1 MGTTNT
7 MGIPYPESTDAVA
20 NGATAMEN
28 LATTVDNKT
37 GLVLVKTQVIGNGV
51 SSIPVTDAFSALFD
65 NYKIIVSGGVG
76 NTVQLVGLHMG
87 GTTPASGYFSSRNI
101 NTASNGTP
109 SGNGI
114 NNSGSWSYA
123 GQAST
128 NCINL
133 NLDLINPFANK
144 FTLYNGS
151 FILDSG
157 AASEFGVTT
166 GLLNNTT
173 SFSGFTLTASNLT
186 GGTIRVYG
194 YRK

>member
-1 MGTTNT
+1 MPVPDFSPG
-7 MGIPYPESTDAVA
+7 EVL
-20 NGATAMEN
+20 TAAAM
-28 LATTVDNKT
+28 DSI
-37 GLVLVKTQVIGNGV
+37 GLWLVKSQTIGAGV
-51 SSIPVTDAFSALFD
+51 SSIPVTDCFSASYD

-76 NTVQLVGLHMG
+76 SSVQLVGMHL
-87 GTTPASGYFSSRNI
+87 GTSTPASGYFSSRNI

-114 NNSGSWSYA
+114 NNTGSWSYA

-133 NLDLINPFANK
+133 NLDLVNPFASK

-157 AASEFGVTT
+157 ANSEFGVTT

-173 SFSGFTLTASNLT
+173 SYTAFTLTASSLT

-194 YRK
+194 YRN